1 MQFSIIMNYLLDA
14 RCVLCNGR
22 GLSREIAGICDKCFN
37 YFDLNIHDS
46 CNICHHPLSKDG
58 KCHSCV
64 KLGKIY
70 YDSYSFIQYYTGY
83 FQSIISMLKLSQKF
97 SINKLL
103 AELLI
108 KKRLIKN
115 DGIVTVVPDDL
126 LKALRKGRSGLR
138 YVLKILR
145 SKKFKIISNIYK
157 RKFSIN
163 NFQKNKN
170 DYGRLKK
177 IENLF
182 YLPKKNRDKFSG
194 RIYLIDDVYTTGSTL
209 NYGAKLLK
217 QAGFTEVHIISF
229 FRAVMNYY

>member
-1 MQFSIIMNYLLDA
+1 MLLEKA
-14 RCVLCNGR
+14 RQESMR
-22 GLSREIAGICDKCFN
+22 R
-37 YFDLNIHDS
+37 
-46 CNICHHPLSKDG
+46 SKDDRTRR
-58 KCHSCV
+58 SE
-64 KLGKIY
+64 
-70 YDSYSFIQYYTGY
+70 TT
-83 FQSIISMLKLSQKF
+83 LKGV
-97 SINKLL
+97 I
-103 AELLI
+103 
-108 KKRLIKN
+108 
-115 DGIVTVVPDDL
+115 D
-126 LKALRKGRSGLR
+126 
-138 YVLKILR
+138 
-145 SKKFKIISNIYK
+145 
-157 RKFSIN
+157 N